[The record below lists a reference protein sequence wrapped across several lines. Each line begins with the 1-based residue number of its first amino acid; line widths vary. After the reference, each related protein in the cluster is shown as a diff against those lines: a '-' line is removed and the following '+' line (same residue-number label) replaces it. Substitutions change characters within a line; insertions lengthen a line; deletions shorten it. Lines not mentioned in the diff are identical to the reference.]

1 MGTCQELCRM
11 LIFYTNCWKCYSVT
25 PLSAE
30 VSENVRSFCPVCA
43 KHWNCQEKRP
53 QQKHFNA
60 NGPLPT
66 GVHRKGQNLSLST
79 FSNAIEAL
87 NVALGAGVSFLRNP
101 PFYLKKTSSPPY
113 SCQKML
119 ERPYLHNQQSEVTK
133 ACDSREASA
142 PGCKQFMPSWLFS
155 QVNNK
160 AMGKGVLFL
169 FKYNIYG
176 LPFFH
181 SEPTSLNY
189 KCTFLGIKT
198 SRHLLPPFLKEAH
211 VRSSPCASEKFVF
224 NVHSKLSFLKPNS
237 TVAL

>member
-101 PFYLKKTSSPPY
+101 PFYFKK
-113 SCQKML
+113 
-119 ERPYLHNQQSEVTK
+119 
-133 ACDSREASA
+133 
-142 PGCKQFMPSWLFS
+142 KQ
-155 QVNNK
+155 
-160 AMGKGVLFL
+160 VLTL
-169 FKYNIYG
+169 
-176 LPFFH
+176 
-181 SEPTSLNY
+181 
-189 KCTFLGIKT
+189 
-198 SRHLLPPFLKEAH
+198 
-211 VRSSPCASEKFVF
+211 
-224 NVHSKLSFLKPNS
+224 
-237 TVAL
+237 TVAKRCLKDPIYTTNRVRWQKHVTAEKLLFQAVSNSCHLDCSPKWTTRQWGREFCFYLSITFMVFLSSIVNPRV